1 MSTES
6 PNSSFRNILSEQM
19 EKLRPREGRRFPRV
33 RKWWQGNA
41 KKTGSSTSRLKPEA
55 AATSE
60 NEMRSCSRQEAFT
73 PGQNLQGAHSPTR
86 LVLTMTLGQRT
97 GRTAACLPAYRKG
110 FQLFL
115 AKLFFEAGTAQLG
128 ALPQPIHNLFF
139 PKLSFK
145 LTFLGKPSLSE
156 PPAPTNSIH

>member
-19 EKLRPREGRRFPRV
+19 EKLRPREGQRFPRV
-33 RKWWQGNA
+33 RKRWQGNA

-60 NEMRSCSRQEAFT
+60 NEMRSCSRT
-73 PGQNLQGAHSPTR
+73 WHSHQAR
-86 LVLTMTLGQRT
+86 VCRALTAPRGSSSNHDFGSEDCTES
-97 GRTAACLPAYRKG
+97 CLLAYRKG

-115 AKLFFEAGTAQLG
+115 AKWFF
-128 ALPQPIHNLFF
+128 
-139 PKLSFK
+139 
-145 LTFLGKPSLSE
+145 
-156 PPAPTNSIH
+156 